1 MKFTE
6 SVQSTLKIVPF
17 IFILFL
23 ISGCGEEYYAQRI
36 VDNAIRA
43 HGGRVYENLE
53 LEFDFRDYHYRMNRQ
68 GGLFSYERIFQDT
81 LGNKVEDKLTND
93 GFTRKINGEQ
103 VELTEERRNAYK
115 NSVNS
120 VFYFAL
126 LPYGL
131 NDPAVRKTLV
141 GTSSIGGTDYQIV
154 EVTFEEEGGGED
166 FEDVFYFWF
175 RQDKYYMDYM
185 AYTYETDGGGVRFR
199 EAINQRVENGIR
211 FQDYKNYKPE
221 DKNTPISELGELF
234 VRGDLI
240 LLSEINMKNI
250 SVK

>member
-6 SVQSTLKIVPF
+6 SVMAVYKIVSF
-17 IFILFL
+17 VILL
-23 ISGCGEEYYAQRI
+23 LLLSGCGEEYYAQRI

-43 HGGRVYENLE
+43 HGGRSYENME
-53 LEFDFRDYHYRMNRQ
+53 MEFDFRNYHYRMKRE
-68 GGLFSYERIFQDT
+68 GGLFTYERIFQDT
-81 LGNKVEDKLTND
+81 LGNRIEDKLDND

-103 VELTEERRNAYK
+103 VELTDERKNAYK

-131 NDPAVRKTLV
+131 NDPAVNKRLI
-141 GTSSIGGTDYQIV
+141 GSSSIDGTDYQVV
-154 EVTFEEEGGGED
+154 EVTFDQDGGGED

-175 RQDKYYMDYM
+175 REDKYYMDYM
-185 AYTYETDGGGVRFR
+185 AYTYETEGGGIRFR
-199 EAINQRVENGIR
+199 EAKNPRVVNGIL
-211 FQDYKNYKPE
+211 FQDYNNYKPE
-221 DKNTPISELGELF
+221 DKNTPLSDLKELF

-240 LLSEINMKNI
+240 LLSEINLENL
-250 SVK
+250 SVN